1 MIEGLQQDDV
11 RKLFSFLDS
20 NQNGSISIN
29 ELCMLVDGVTLS
41 MQARMASFSLEFE
54 AQLKCEIEELFDRLD
69 TDHSRALTANELV

>member
-54 AQLKCEIEELFDRLD
+54 AQLKCEIE
-69 TDHSRALTANELV
+69 